1 MVFKKVR
8 PEEYSP
14 LVLAYLGDAVFELY
28 VRTKLVRESNI
39 SVNELHCRAREYVSA
54 GAQSEMYHKLMGEL
68 TEEEQAVIK
77 RGRNAKTHTV
87 RNATVHDYRHATGL
101 EALFGYLYIKGEH
114 NRALWLFERC
124 TIKSE
129 NYKE

>member
-1 MVFKKVR
+1 MR

-28 VRTKLVRESNI
+28 VRAKLVAAANT
-39 SVNELHCRAREYVSA
+39 SVNELHRRAREYVSA
-54 GAQSEMYHKLMGEL
+54 GAQSEMYHKLINEL

-77 RGRNAKTHTV
+77 RGRNAKTHTA
-87 RNATVHDYRHATGL
+87 RSATVNDYRHATGL
-101 EALFGYLYIKGEH
+101 EALFGYLYIKSEH

-124 TIKSE
+124 ISE
-129 NYKE
+129 SNEK